1 VKTIADPEVLQSLSK
16 RLNGLRPESARHWGT
31 LTAHE
36 MLCHLGDSS
45 EMVLRIRPRDK
56 PIVPRRR
63 RVVKWFGLWT
73 PMRWPHGWKTS
84 PAHDPRLAGTR
95 PSAFEKD
102 LKRALDSLGGLA
114 RARAGGIENA
124 HGFFGTMSL
133 LDWQRWAY
141 KHTDHHLRQFG
152 L

>member
-1 VKTIADPEVLQSLSK
+1 VKTIADPTVVHALSK
-16 RLNGLRPESARHWGT
+16 RLSELSPESARRWGT

-36 MLCHLGDSS
+36 MLCHLGDSV

-63 RVVKWFGLWT
+63 RVVKWFGLWA
-73 PMRWPHGWKTS
+73 PVHWPHGWKTN
-84 PAHDPRLAGTR
+84 PAQDPRGAGTR

-102 LKRALDSLGGLA
+102 LKRALDSLDGLA
-114 RARAGGIENA
+114 KARAGGIENA
-124 HGFFGTMSL
+124 HGFFGSMSL